1 MRISRTDRSQRAD
14 EGFNGEPDQVLILNL
29 PSKALKPDTPRQLL
43 FCFVL
48 FFFTVSPVGALDTS
62 RQISQYGHTAW
73 RIEDGVFA
81 GAPNVMAQTTDGYLW
96 IGTQAGLMRFDGVR
110 FVSWK
115 PPEGN
120 ELPSSRITSL
130 LGGRD
135 GSLWIG
141 TGAGLARWRNGNL
154 TNYGD
159 AAGSIMAILEDRA
172 GTIWIARANLSD
184 TNGPLC
190 KVTDARVR
198 CYGRDDGLAIPY
210 AVTLASDSL
219 GNIWLA
225 GGLMVSRWQTSSAET
240 YVSAGLNPAEIFNG
254 VLALASTPD
263 GSLWVGLVHAGKGGG
278 LRQLVQGAW
287 KPFVTPEFD
296 GSALEVTR
304 LLVDRDGSLWVGTLN
319 RGVYR
324 IQGHKVEHLRSS
336 DGLSGDAVAGLFQ
349 DREGNIWIATAR
361 GIDNF
366 HDLRVASFSTRQGL
380 SADQVNSVVASRD
393 GTLWIGN
400 YNLDVLRSGKIT
412 SIQPRNGLPGREMT
426 SLLEDRAGRLWVGVD
441 QELSVYEQG
450 KFTKIHTRD
459 GSPFGTVRAMTED
472 VDGNIWA
479 ATSSNADRNRLLRIQ
494 DRRIHEDISTPQ
506 LPLANTLAADPHGGV
521 WLGLASGGLAR
532 YRNGRMEFFSL
543 NRSPHDGP
551 VHGLLVNSD
560 ASVLAA
566 TASGLVGWQN
576 GKVQSLTVRNG
587 LPCDVIYALIFDRNA
602 ALWLYARCGL
612 ISIPN
617 TELQRWWKSPDTT
630 VESKLLDVFDGAQPM
645 STPFRPNASQSP
657 DGRLWFANENV
668 VQMIDPA
675 HLDGNPTP
683 PPVHVE
689 EIIADHKSYAPRD
702 GLQLPALTRDLEID
716 YTALSFV
723 APQKV
728 RFRYKLEDH
737 DSEWQDP
744 GTRRQAFYA
753 DLRPGDYRFR
763 VIASNNDGVW
773 NEEGATLTFSV
784 AAAWYQTWWFRW
796 VSLAA
801 LLALLWCVY
810 RLRVR
815 SLQRRSQQLA
825 LINAK
830 LETQISENADLYSEL
845 QRSEAFLAQGQSI
858 SQTGSFGWNVSSGE
872 IYWSEETYNIM
883 GYDRAVKPT
892 LELVFQRTHPDDRD
906 LVQKTIDRATKEG
919 ASLDFEHRLLMPDG
933 SVKYVH
939 VIARGLEPSPGRLE
953 YVGAVTDVTERKQAE
968 QKFRGLLESAP
979 DAMIVMNRQGKIVLV
994 NAQVEKLFGYQ
1005 RDDLMGQTVEI
1016 LVPEGFRGQHPQH
1029 RNEFFAQPRV
1039 RPMGEGLQLHGRR
1052 KDGTEFPVE
1061 ISLSPLQTEEGM
1073 LVSAAVRDITERT
1086 RAEEALRQA
1095 KADLAHVSR
1104 VTTMGELTASLAHEI
1119 KQPIAAAVTD
1129 ANTCL
1134 RWLSR
1139 EQPDLAEAREAA
1151 SRIIKDA
1158 TRAADIIS
1166 RVRLLF
1172 EKGTPQ
1178 QELVDV
1184 NEVIQEM
1191 IVLLRGEATE
1201 YSISV
1206 RTELAEDLPRVRGDR
1221 MQLQQV
1227 LMNLMMNS
1235 IDAMKNVDGTREITI
1250 QSQRAENGQV
1260 LLSVSD
1266 TGVGLPPEKAEQIFD
1281 AFFTTKPHGT
1291 GMGLRISRSI
1301 IESHGGRLWAA
1312 ASSGRGAIFQFT
1324 LPASVASD
1332 I

>member
-1 MRISRTDRSQRAD
+1 MRISRTERSSSPSERAD
-14 EGFNGEPDQVLILNL
+14 EALIGEPDQVIDANL
-29 PSKALKPDTPRQLL
+29 ASRTVKLGAPRLLL
-43 FCFVL
+43 FCFLL
-48 FFFTVSPVGALDTS
+48 FFFSISPVAALDTS
-62 RQISQYGHTAW
+62 KEISQYGHTAW

-81 GAPNVMAQTTDGYLW
+81 GTPNVIAQTTDGYLW
-96 IGTQAGLMRFDGVR
+96 IGTQSGLMRFDGVR
-110 FVSWK
+110 FVPWR

-130 LGGRD
+130 LGGQD

-154 TNYGD
+154 TNYSD
-159 AAGSIMAILEDRA
+159 AAGSIMAILEDRT

-190 KVTDARVR
+190 KVTGAGVR
-198 CYGRDDGLAIPY
+198 CYGRDDGLALPY
-210 AVTLASDSL
+210 AVTLADDSL

-225 GGLMVSRWQTSSAET
+225 GALMVSRWQTSSADT
-240 YVSAGLNPAEIFNG
+240 YVPAGLNPAEIFNG

-319 RGVYR
+319 RGIYR

-366 HDLRVASFSTRQGL
+366 HDLRVTSFSTRQGL
-380 SADQVNSVVASRD
+380 STDQVNSVLASRD
-393 GTLWIGN
+393 GTVWIGN
-400 YNLDVLRSGKIT
+400 YNLDALRSGKVT

-441 QELSVYEQG
+441 SELSVYEQG

-459 GSPFGTVRAMTED
+459 GSPLGIVRAMTED
-472 VDGNIWA
+472 VDGSIWV
-479 ATSSNADRNRLLRIQ
+479 ATHSTENRNRLLRIQ
-494 DRRIHEDISTPQ
+494 DLRIREDISPPQ
-506 LPLANTLAADPHGGV
+506 LPLANALAADPHGGV

-532 YRNGRMEFFSL
+532 YRNGQMEFFSL
-543 NRSPHDGP
+543 NQSPHDGP

-587 LPCDVIYALIFDRNA
+587 LPCDIIYALIPDRKA
-602 ALWLYARCGL
+602 TLWLYTACGL
-612 ISIPN
+612 IAIPN
-617 TELQRWWKSPDTT
+617 AELQRWWKSPDAT
-630 VESKLLDVFDGAQPM
+630 VNTRLLDVFDGAQPM
-645 STPFRPNASQSP
+645 STPLRPNASQSP

-689 EIIADHKSYAPRD
+689 EIIADHKPLSPRD
-702 GLQLPALTRDLEID
+702 GLRLPPLTRDLEID

-728 RFRYKLEDH
+728 RFRYKLEGH

-753 DLRPGDYRFR
+753 DLRPGNYRFR

-773 NEEGATLTFSV
+773 NEEGATLAFSV
-784 AAAWYQTWWFRW
+784 AAAWYQTWWFRG

-801 LLALLWCVY
+801 FLALLWCIY

-815 SLQRRSQQLA
+815 GIQQRSEQLA

-830 LETQISENADLYSEL
+830 LETQIA
-845 QRSEAFLAQGQSI
+845 
-858 SQTGSFGWNVSSGE
+858 
-872 IYWSEETYNIM
+872 
-883 GYDRAVKPT
+883 
-892 LELVFQRTHPDDRD
+892 
-906 LVQKTIDRATKEG
+906 
-919 ASLDFEHRLLMPDG
+919 
-933 SVKYVH
+933 
-939 VIARGLEPSPGRLE
+939 
-953 YVGAVTDVTERKQAE
+953 ERKQAE
-968 QKFRGLLESAP
+968 
-979 DAMIVMNRQGKIVLV
+979 
-994 NAQVEKLFGYQ
+994 
-1005 RDDLMGQTVEI
+1005 
-1016 LVPEGFRGQHPQH
+1016 
-1029 RNEFFAQPRV
+1029 
-1039 RPMGEGLQLHGRR
+1039 
-1052 KDGTEFPVE
+1052 
-1061 ISLSPLQTEEGM
+1061 
-1073 LVSAAVRDITERT
+1073 
-1086 RAEEALRQA
+1086 EALQQA
-1095 KADLAHVSR
+1095 RADLTHANRVSS
-1104 VTTMGELTASLAHEI
+1104 MGELTASLSHEI

-1134 RWLSR
+1134 RWLGR
-1139 EQPDLAEAREAA
+1139 DQPDLAEAREAA

-1166 RVRLLF
+1166 RMRLLF
-1172 EKGTPQ
+1172 EKGVPQ
-1178 QELVDV
+1178 QEVTDV
-1184 NEVIQEM
+1184 NELIQEM
-1191 IVLLRGEATE
+1191 IVLLHSEATQFAVL
-1201 YSISV
+1201 V
-1206 RTELAEDLPRVRGDR
+1206 RTELAADLPKVMGDR
-1221 MQLQQV
+1221 VQLQQV

-1235 IDAMKNVDGTREITI
+1235 IDAMKNVDGTRQLTL
-1250 QSQRAENGQV
+1250 QSQRGENSQV
-1260 LLSVSD
+1260 LILVSD
-1266 TGVGLPPEKAEQIFD
+1266 TGVGLPAQKAEQIFD

-1312 ASSGRGAIFQFT
+1312 DASGRGATFQFT
-1324 LPASVASD
+1324 LPAAVASD
-1332 I
+1332 M